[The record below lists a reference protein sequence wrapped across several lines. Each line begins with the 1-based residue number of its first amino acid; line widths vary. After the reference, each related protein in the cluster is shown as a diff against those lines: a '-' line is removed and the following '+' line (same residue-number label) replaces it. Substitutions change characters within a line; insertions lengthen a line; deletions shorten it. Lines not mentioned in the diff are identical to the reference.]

1 MRAAAWPINPR
12 VSETVAV
19 EIETGLGKRLRPP
32 RLVALTRRWSPA
44 MTTLTTT
51 SVLHIVNDAYIAILY
66 PLLPLIAADLKL
78 SYGQIGLLKAA
89 FSGVA
94 SVFQLPMGLLAE
106 RMTIGAELVL
116 LVGGNAWMAGGLVAM
131 ALAPTYLVLIGAAVV
146 GGIGGGPQHPL
157 AAGLVSRAYER
168 GRRGSAVGTLNFA
181 GDLGKLAGP
190 ALAGI
195 LGVTYG
201 WRAALGALAAVGL
214 VCSLVTLAGRTQVTR
229 SIVRLPARRA
239 EQPRAGGSRAGW
251 GIAQPRSFA
260 LLTAVG
266 MVDGVGRGAG
276 LALLPFI
283 LTTAHGLDGAAIS
296 GLYALIFA
304 GGAAGKFFCGW
315 LGDRIG
321 SVRLIWVTELVTAA
335 AMILFILLSGPV
347 LAPLAL
353 VFGFALN
360 GTSSVLYAATAGLI
374 EPERRA
380 RGYGL
385 YYTGVLAASAL
396 APAIFGVA
404 ADLLGLTTAFALLA
418 VVVLT
423 VVPLSAPLRRVLA

>member
-1 MRAAAWPINPR
+1 
-12 VSETVAV
+12 
-19 EIETGLGKRLRPP
+19 
-32 RLVALTRRWSPA
+32 

-51 SVLHIVNDAYIAILY
+51 SVLHIVNDAYVAILY
-66 PLLPLIAADLKL
+66 PLLPLIAADLQL

-89 FSGVA
+89 FSGAA

-106 RMTIGAELVL
+106 RLTVGAELGL
-116 LVGGNAWMAGGLVAM
+116 LVGGNAWMTGGLVAM
-131 ALAPTYLVLIGAAVV
+131 ALAPTYLVLLGVAVV

-157 AAGLVSRAYER
+157 ATGLVSRAYER
-168 GRRGSAVGTLNFA
+168 GGRGSAVGTLNFA

-260 LLTAVG
+260 LLAAVG

-283 LTTAHGLDGAAIS
+283 LTKAHGLDGAAIS

-347 LAPLAL
+347 LVPLAL

-418 VVVLT
+418 AVVLT

>member
-1 MRAAAWPINPR
+1 
-12 VSETVAV
+12 
-19 EIETGLGKRLRPP
+19 
-32 RLVALTRRWSPA
+32 

-106 RMTIGAELVL
+106 RMTIGAELGL

-131 ALAPTYLVLIGAAVV
+131 ALAPTYLGLLGAAVV

-157 AAGLVSRAYER
+157 ATGLVSRAYER

-418 VVVLT
+418 AVVLT

>member
-1 MRAAAWPINPR
+1 
-12 VSETVAV
+12 
-19 EIETGLGKRLRPP
+19 
-32 RLVALTRRWSPA
+32 

-157 AAGLVSRAYER
+157 ATGLVSRAYER

-214 VCSLVTLAGRTQVTR
+214 VCSLVTLVGRTQVTR

-347 LAPLAL
+347 LVPLAL

-418 VVVLT
+418 AVVLT

>member
-1 MRAAAWPINPR
+1 ML
-12 VSETVAV
+12 E
-19 EIETGLGKRLRPP
+19 ERLRRP

-51 SVLHIVNDAYIAILY
+51 SVLHVVNDAYIAIVY
-66 PLLPLIAADLKL
+66 PLLPLIAADLQL

-89 FSGVA
+89 FSGAA
-94 SVFQLPMGLLAE
+94 SLFQLPMGLLAE
-106 RMTIGAELVL
+106 RLTVGAELGL

-131 ALAPTYLVLIGAAVV
+131 ALAPTYLVLLGAAVV

-157 AAGLVSRAYER
+157 ATGLVSRAYER
-168 GRRGSAVGTLNFA
+168 RGRGSAVGTLNFA

-195 LGVTYG
+195 LGVAYG

-214 VCSLVTLAGRTQVTR
+214 LCSLATLAGRTQVTR
-229 SIVRLPARRA
+229 SVTQLPTRRA
-239 EQPRAGGSRAGW
+239 EQPPAGRSRGGW

-260 LLTAVG
+260 LLAAVG

-283 LTTAHGLDGAAIS
+283 LTAHGLDGAAIS
-296 GLYALIFA
+296 GLFALIFA

-321 SVRLIWVTELVTAA
+321 SVRLIWVTEALTAA
-335 AMILFILLSGPV
+335 AMVLFIVLSGPV

-360 GTSSVLYAATAGLI
+360 GTSSVLYAATAGMV
-374 EPERRA
+374 EPARRA

-385 YYTGVLAASAL
+385 FYTVVLAAAAL
-396 APAIFGVA
+396 APAVFGVA
-404 ADLLGLTTAFALLA
+404 ADLLGLTTAFVLLA

-423 VVPLSAPLRRVLA
+423 GVPLSAPLRRVLA

>member
-1 MRAAAWPINPR
+1 MLR
-12 VSETVAV
+12 E
-19 EIETGLGKRLRPP
+19 RLRPP

-51 SVLHIVNDAYIAILY
+51 SVLHIVNDAYIAIVY
-66 PLLPLIAADLKL
+66 PLLPLIAADLQL

-89 FSGVA
+89 FSGAA
-94 SVFQLPMGLLAE
+94 SLFQLPMGLLAE
-106 RMTIGAELVL
+106 HLTVGAELGL

-131 ALAPTYLVLIGAAVV
+131 ALAPTYPVLLGAAVV

-157 AAGLVSRAYER
+157 ATGLVSRAYER
-168 GRRGSAVGTLNFA
+168 SGRGSAVGTLNFA

-195 LGVTYG
+195 IGVTYG
-201 WRAALGALAAVGL
+201 WRAVLGALAAVGL
-214 VCSLVTLAGRTQVTR
+214 VCSLATLAGRTQVTR
-229 SIVRLPARRA
+229 SVAWVPARRA
-239 EQPRAGGSRAGW
+239 AQPRAGRPHEGW
-251 GIAQPRSFA
+251 GIAAPRSFA

-283 LTTAHGLDGAAIS
+283 LTAHGLDGAAIS

-321 SVRLIWVTELVTAA
+321 SVRLIWATEALTAA
-335 AMILFILLSGPV
+335 AMILFILLSGPA

-374 EPERRA
+374 EPERRS

-385 YYTGVLAASAL
+385 FYTGVLAAAAL

-418 VVVLT
+418 AVVLT

>member
-1 MRAAAWPINPR
+1 
-12 VSETVAV
+12 
-19 EIETGLGKRLRPP
+19 
-32 RLVALTRRWSPA
+32 

-106 RMTIGAELVL
+106 RMTIGAELGL

-131 ALAPTYLVLIGAAVV
+131 ALAPTYLGLLGAAVV

-157 AAGLVSRAYER
+157 ATGLVSRAYER

-214 VCSLVTLAGRTQVTR
+214 VCSLVTLVGRTQVTR

-347 LAPLAL
+347 LVPLAL

-418 VVVLT
+418 AVVLT